1 MTYDACPMTDGTE
14 YLTLGRGAFIL
25 RGFALPRV
33 ADLQRDVTEFQK
45 SAQNRRFV
53 TPSGLSM
60 SSDSTTCF
68 HLGSTTIERSQDR
81 LPKDTP
87 CAAIPDVMRS
97 LGRDAAAAVGFND
110 FVPDVSLI
118 SDLPGTRV
126 SLHQEM
132 TRPRRGAPVVAF
144 ALGMASA
151 FVFKTHESLDP
162 RRITLWHGDVLVWDQ
177 SMTCR

>member
-1 MTYDACPMTDGTE
+1 MTYDACPTTDSAE

-25 RGFALPRV
+25 RGFALRHGAV
-33 ADLQRDVTEFQK
+33 LQRGVAEFQK

-68 HLGSTTIERSQDR
+68 HLGSTTIERSEDR

-87 CAAIPDVMRS
+87 CAAIPDLMRR
-97 LGRDAAAAVGFND
+97 LGRDAAAAVGFID

-118 SDLPGTRV
+118 SDSPGARV

-132 TRPRRGAPVVAF
+132 TRPQRGAPVVAF
-144 ALGMASA
+144 TLGMASA
-151 FVFKTHESLDP
+151 FLFKTQESPDT
-162 RRITLWHGDVLVWDQ
+162 RRITLWHGDVLIWDQ
-177 SMTCR
+177 